1 MCGDSAYTSKYRKSN
16 APSVLKKGECICDC
30 KFVRSFKQV
39 EPSSPTS
46 RNVKTVFVSEKNQ
59 NLL

>member
-1 MCGDSAYTSKYRKSN
+1 MCCDNTYTSKYRKNN

-46 RNVKTVFVSEKNQ
+46 RNVKTVFTFEKNQ
-59 NLL
+59 NQ